1 MARRGEHGR
10 STGSN
15 GRGNGGSVP
24 PMETR
29 WRPGQ
34 SGNPAGR
41 PKGTG
46 LTDRLRVLLDADDG
60 AALERIVRAVIAAA
74 EAGDAAFVRMLWDR
88 LDGPVVSRVE
98 LDAEAPGSRVVVL
111 PDDEYERFAAGERG
125 VLAAWGVPAGWESR
139 VKVCARSDM
148 ELLG

>member
-1 MARRGEHGR
+1 MARRAEHGR

-34 SGNPAGR
+34 SGNPSGR
-41 PKGTG
+41 PRGTG
-46 LTDRLRVLLDADDG
+46 LTDRLRALLEKDDG
-60 AALERIVRAVIAAA
+60 AALGRIVQAVVTAA

-88 LDGPVVSRVE
+88 LDGPIAARVE
-98 LDAEAPGSRVVVL
+98 VDAEPGSRVVVL
-111 PDDEYERFAAGERG
+111 PDDEYERFASGERG